1 MAVDKE
7 NYKLANSLMSYDIS
21 IKCITA
27 LAMGD
32 HSEYTPSFN
41 TKDIINDD
49 PRNLTLNK
57 TIKKEK
63 EEHLFSQTVVKTQ
76 KNTILSEGGEFNHI
90 SEQKIRNFNRK
101 SFNILDFEGGDENQ
115 TTEEEVDDKW
125 ESDDTD
131 GEQS

>member
-32 HSEYTPSFN
+32 YSEYTPSFN

-63 EEHLFSQTVVKTQ
+63 EDHLFS
-76 KNTILSEGGEFNHI
+76 
-90 SEQKIRNFNRK
+90 
-101 SFNILDFEGGDENQ
+101 
-115 TTEEEVDDKW
+115 
-125 ESDDTD
+125 
-131 GEQS
+131 